1 MDLLH
6 YAPPANWMNDPN
18 GLVFH
23 NGRYHLFFQ
32 YNPEGHDHANMSWG
46 HASSPDLV
54 RWEDHPVAIAFDAD
68 EDIFSGSVVADEE
81 GTAGFGKGAL
91 LAFYTSHSKRAAHQ
105 AQSIAYSID
114 DGETWAKYEG
124 NPVLDRG
131 SSDFRDP
138 KVVRYTGPGGPY
150 WVLVAVEAI
159 DQQVLFYRS
168 DDLLT
173 WTFLSAFGPE
183 AAAGGIWE
191 CPDLFPLR
199 VGDGDDVAWVL
210 LVSTHPGGPA
220 GGSATQYF
228 VGDFDGVTFTPHV
241 HRPPIGADDEGMRS
255 LPWLD
260 HGHDCYAGVT
270 FSGLGIDDR
279 ILIAWMSNWLYAAE
293 LPVDP
298 AAPQR
303 GAMTM
308 ARRLSL
314 VDDEG
319 TLRLVQVG
327 IGPEVAETATI
338 TAERIE
344 GLVELPLTVPPVA
357 RIDLLVDLGGA
368 DGFALALGRDRQTCV
383 ELRYERATG
392 RLLVDRSRGAEALPA
407 SYSTQAEVTLGQ
419 RERVG
424 LTIWLDAKGI
434 EVFADGGRSV
444 ITDLT
449 PSPPFPHA
457 WLEGVGGA
465 VTVEKLTVS
474 G

>member
-1 MDLLH
+1 
-6 YAPPANWMNDPN
+6 
-18 GLVFH
+18 
-23 NGRYHLFFQ
+23 
-32 YNPEGHDHANMSWG
+32 
-46 HASSPDLV
+46 
-54 RWEDHPVAIAFDAD
+54 
-68 EDIFSGSVVADEE
+68 
-81 GTAGFGKGAL
+81 
-91 LAFYTSHSKRAAHQ
+91 
-105 AQSIAYSID
+105 
-114 DGETWAKYEG
+114 
-124 NPVLDRG
+124 
-131 SSDFRDP
+131 
-138 KVVRYTGPGGPY
+138 
-150 WVLVAVEAI
+150 
-159 DQQVLFYRS
+159 
-168 DDLLT
+168 
-173 WTFLSAFGPE
+173 
-183 AAAGGIWE
+183 
-191 CPDLFPLR
+191 
-199 VGDGDDVAWVL
+199 
-210 LVSTHPGGPA
+210 
-220 GGSATQYF
+220 
-228 VGDFDGVTFTPHV
+228 
-241 HRPPIGADDEGMRS
+241 
-255 LPWLD
+255 
-260 HGHDCYAGVT
+260 
-270 FSGLGIDDR
+270 
-279 ILIAWMSNWLYAAE
+279 
-293 LPVDP
+293 
-298 AAPQR
+298 
-303 GAMTM
+303 MTM

-383 ELRYERATG
+383 ELLYERATG

-449 PSPPFPHA
+449 PAPPFPLA